1 MYVFLVRYQ
10 EYLSV
15 SDINKLRLAYF
26 EEKICIFTW

>member
-15 SDINKLRLAYF
+15 YDINKLKF
-26 EEKICIFTW
+26 VSIEEKICIFTW